1 VGIHQ
6 GIVALIITMDQV
18 KCRNR
23 RIVREET
30 IARLNFLKFP
40 AKLIIFDAE
49 RFMTEVSLFKNINNI
64 FTSAGMK
71 RVDQLAINGNI
82 DTGYSYM
89 RTAGRHIYQAALT
102 MLDGNRNIAVIC
114 GKGNNGG
121 DGYVAARMLRET
133 GINVDC
139 FSVCDTKVLVGEA
152 LLAFKDYI
160 KLKNGIVR
168 IIASDEQLPDFN
180 NYSLIIDALLGIGA
194 NGEPRELYADVINAV
209 NDSKASVLAVD
220 IPSGLDCDNGKCT
233 SVCIKA
239 DCTVAAGFY
248 KIGQFFYPGR
258 ANVGKLQ
265 IADLGYPADIV
276 DGQSAGIFL
285 PDNNCFSRILP
296 PRKENGSK
304 IDHGLALLVCGSRGM
319 SGAAALASMAALRSG
334 CGMVHLA
341 VPESLIDTLAVKV
354 TEPVLHPLSE
364 TASGA
369 CAASALNEVLSLC
382 ERMDALCV
390 GSGLSRD
397 PESASLVREL
407 VGKTDKPAVIDA
419 DGLNAFAGYLPE
431 FAKHKGEIVITP
443 HMGEW
448 KRLFGDL
455 WADCPDE
462 PLDRINKLRDCAAQ
476 FNINIL
482 LKGSPSLAVSAKG
495 TAVILPFGNS
505 SLAKAGT
512 GDVLGGIIVSLIAQ
526 GCSCFEAAI
535 LGAYLHGEAGRLAS
549 LDLTEYSVLASDLM
563 RYIPEVIKSIINVI

>member
-1 VGIHQ
+1 
-6 GIVALIITMDQV
+6 
-18 KCRNR
+18 
-23 RIVREET
+23 
-30 IARLNFLKFP
+30 
-40 AKLIIFDAE
+40 
-49 RFMTEVSLFKNINNI
+49 MTESYQFKNINNI
-64 FTSAGMK
+64 LTAARMK
-71 RVDQLAINGNI
+71 RVDQLAINGNT

-89 RTAGRHIYQAALT
+89 RAAGKRIYETALS
-102 MLDGNRNIAVIC
+102 MLEKNKKTAVIC

-121 DGYVAARMLRET
+121 DGYAAAKMLQEA
-133 GINVDC
+133 GIKVDC
-139 FSVCDTKVLVGEA
+139 FSVCDTKDLYGEA

-160 KLKNGIVR
+160 VLKNSTVFIL
-168 IIASDEQLPDFN
+168 SNNDELPDFN
-180 NYSLIIDALLGIGA
+180 NYDLIIDAMLGIGA
-194 NGEPRELYADVINAV
+194 SGEPRGLYANVIKAV
-209 NDSKASVLAVD
+209 NDCKASVLAVD
-220 IPSGLDCDNGKCT
+220 TPSGLDCDNGKCS

-239 DCTVAAGFY
+239 DCTVVAGFY
-248 KIGQFFYPGR
+248 KLGQFFYPGR
-258 ANVGKLQ
+258 ANAGKLQ
-265 IADLGYPADIV
+265 IADLDYPAYITKKQSIGIYAPDIDFFRRV
-276 DGQSAGIFL
+276 L
-285 PDNNCFSRILP
+285 PA
-296 PRKENGSK
+296 RKENGSK

-341 VPESLIDTLAVKV
+341 VPKSLVNILAVKV
-354 TEPVLHPLSE
+354 TEPVIHPLSE

-397 PESASLVREL
+397 PQTASLVREL
-407 VGKTDKPAVIDA
+407 IGNTDKPAVIDA
-419 DGLNAFAGYLPE
+419 DGLNAFTDCLPE

-455 WADCPDE
+455 PDE
-462 PLDRINKLRDCAAQ
+462 PLDSINKLRDYASHY
-476 FNINIL
+476 NVNIL
-482 LKGSPSLAVSAKG
+482 LKGSPSLAISAKG

-549 LDLTEYSVLASDLM
+549 LELTEYSVLASDLM
-563 RYIPEVIKSIINVI
+563 RYIPEAIKSVIEP